1 MKMKNEKKLKLSERI
16 SYACGDAASNVV
28 WAAMGA
34 FVMMYYTDVVHINAG
49 IIGLIMLIS
58 RLLDGVSD
66 LVMGLVVDHTKSKF
80 GKARPWL
87 LRIAIPFAIATT
99 LMFSVP
105 NFEDKI
111 KVIYIFVTY
120 NLVMT
125 MYTMI
130 NLPYGSLSTLMT
142 EDSYERSVLNI
153 FRQIFAQIT
162 SLIIT
167 SATLPLIDVF
177 GGGQKAW
184 TITYGIFSAVAAILF
199 LICFAGTKETVG
211 VAAKE
216 RESIPIKTAL
226 LALVKNKCWI
236 ISMLL
241 GTGTCL
247 FFMAISTINSYFC
260 VQVLHN
266 KNMVGTLNTA
276 YIAPMIAFFFFMA
289 PIVKKIG
296 KKNTNLLGWITI
308 LASYLPL
315 LGTIVFGAMPSTMM
329 LIVSAVIRGVGYA
342 CVMGVQFAI
351 IGDSVEYGEW
361 KTGIRSEGLVF
372 SAQSFGCKVGMGL
385 GNALI
390 GALLTWGKYDGEL
403 EIQPNS
409 AITVIKILYIG
420 MPIIVAILQML
431 LMIPYT
437 IEKEY
442 DQMNHELAE
451 RKNEQKKGDADYD
464 KSND

>member
-1 MKMKNEKKLKLSERI
+1 MEKKRSLKLSERI

-28 WAAMGA
+28 WAALGA
-34 FVMMYYTDVVHINAG
+34 FVMMYYTDVAHISPG
-49 IIGLIMLIS
+49 VIGMIMLVS
-58 RLLDGVSD
+58 RFLDGASD
-66 LVMGLVVDHTKSKF
+66 LIMGLVVDNTKSRF

-87 LRIAIPFAIATT
+87 LRMAIPFAIATT

-105 NFEDKI
+105 DFENKAKI
-111 KVIYIFVTY
+111 IYIFVTY

-142 EDSYERSVLNI
+142 DDPYERSVLNI

-167 SATLPLIDVF
+167 SATLPLIKVF
-177 GGGQKAW
+177 GEGRMAW
-184 TITYGIFSAVAAILF
+184 TITYGIFSAAAAALF

-211 VAAKE
+211 IAAKE
-216 RESIPIKTAL
+216 RESVPVKKAL
-226 LALVKNKCWI
+226 YSLLKNKCWV

-260 VQVLHN
+260 VQVLHDD
-266 KNMVGTLNTA
+266 NMVGTLNAA
-276 YIAPMIAFFFFMA
+276 YIAPMIVFFFFMA
-289 PIVKKIG
+289 PIVKRIG
-296 KKNTNLLGWITI
+296 KRNTNLWGWLLI
-308 LASYLPL
+308 LVSYVPL
-315 LGTIVFGAMPSTMM
+315 LMAMTSVPV
-329 LIVSAVIRGVGYA
+329 LIVSAVIRGIGYA

-361 KTGIRSEGLVF
+361 RTGVRSEGLVF

-390 GALLTWGKYDGEL
+390 GALLSWGGYDGEL
-403 EIQPNS
+403 AVQPDS
-409 AITVIKILYIG
+409 AITVIKVLYIG
-420 MPIIVAILQML
+420 MPMIVAVLQML

-442 DQMNHELAE
+442 DQMNRELAE
-451 RKNEQKKGDADYD
+451 RK
-464 KSND
+464 KSS

>member
-1 MKMKNEKKLKLSERI
+1 MEKKRSLKLSERI

-28 WAAMGA
+28 WAALGA
-34 FVMMYYTDVVHINAG
+34 FVMMYYTDVAHISPG
-49 IIGLIMLIS
+49 VIGMIMLVS
-58 RLLDGVSD
+58 RFLDGASD
-66 LVMGLVVDHTKSKF
+66 LIMGLVVDNTKSRF

-87 LRIAIPFAIATT
+87 LRMAIPFAIATT

-105 NFEDKI
+105 DFENKAKI
-111 KVIYIFVTY
+111 IYIFVTY
-120 NLVMT
+120 NFVMT

-142 EDSYERSVLNI
+142 DDPYERSVLNI

-167 SATLPLIDVF
+167 SATLPLIKVF
-177 GGGQKAW
+177 GEGRMAW
-184 TITYGIFSAVAAILF
+184 TITYGIFSAVAAVLF

-211 VAAKE
+211 IAAKE
-216 RESIPIKTAL
+216 RETVPIKKALFAL
-226 LALVKNKCWI
+226 LKNKCWV

-266 KNMVGTLNTA
+266 DNMVGTLNAA
-276 YIAPMIAFFFFMA
+276 YIAPMIVFFFFMA
-289 PIVKKIG
+289 PIVKRIG
-296 KKNTNLLGWITI
+296 KRNTNLLGWLLI
-308 LASYLPL
+308 LVSYVPL
-315 LGTIVFGAMPSTMM
+315 LMAMTSVPV
-329 LIVSAVIRGVGYA
+329 LIVSAVIRGIGYA

-361 KTGIRSEGLVF
+361 RTGVRSEGLVF

-390 GALLTWGKYDGEL
+390 GALLSWGGYDGEL
-403 EIQPNS
+403 AVQPDS
-409 AITVIKILYIG
+409 AITVIKVLYIG
-420 MPIIVAILQML
+420 MPMIVAVLQML

-442 DQMNHELAE
+442 DQMNRELAE
-451 RKNEQKKGDADYD
+451 RK
-464 KSND
+464 KSS

>member
-1 MKMKNEKKLKLSERI
+1 MEKKRSLKLSERI

-28 WAAMGA
+28 WAALGA
-34 FVMMYYTDVVHINAG
+34 FVMMYYTDVAHISPG
-49 IIGLIMLIS
+49 VIGMIMLVS
-58 RLLDGVSD
+58 RFLDGASD
-66 LVMGLVVDHTKSKF
+66 LIMGLVVDNTKSRF

-87 LRIAIPFAIATT
+87 LRMAIPFAIATT

-105 NFEDKI
+105 DFENKAKI
-111 KVIYIFVTY
+111 IYIFVTY

-142 EDSYERSVLNI
+142 DDPYERSVLNI

-167 SATLPLIDVF
+167 SATLPLIKVF
-177 GGGQKAW
+177 GEGRMAW
-184 TITYGIFSAVAAILF
+184 TITYGIFSAAAAVLF
-199 LICFAGTKETVG
+199 LICFMGTKETVG
-211 VAAKE
+211 IAAKE
-216 RESIPIKTAL
+216 RETVPVKKAL
-226 LALVKNKCWI
+226 FSLLKNKCWV

-260 VQVLHN
+260 VQVLHDD
-266 KNMVGTLNTA
+266 NMVGTLNAA
-276 YIAPMIAFFFFMA
+276 YIAPMIVFFFFMA
-289 PIVKKIG
+289 PIVKRIG
-296 KKNTNLLGWITI
+296 KRNTNLLGWLLI
-308 LASYLPL
+308 LVSYVPL
-315 LGTIVFGAMPSTMM
+315 LMAMTSVPV
-329 LIVSAVIRGVGYA
+329 LIVSAVIRGIGYA

-361 KTGIRSEGLVF
+361 RTGVRSEGLVF

-390 GALLTWGKYDGEL
+390 GALLSWGGYDGEL
-403 EIQPNS
+403 AVQPDS
-409 AITVIKILYIG
+409 AITVIKVLYIG
-420 MPIIVAILQML
+420 MPMIVAVLQML

-442 DQMNHELAE
+442 DQMNRELAE
-451 RKNEQKKGDADYD
+451 RK
-464 KSND
+464 KSS

>member
-1 MKMKNEKKLKLSERI
+1 VIGMEKKRSLKLSERI

-28 WAAMGA
+28 WAALGA
-34 FVMMYYTDVVHINAG
+34 FVMMYYTDVAHISPG
-49 IIGLIMLIS
+49 VIGMIMLVS
-58 RLLDGVSD
+58 RFLDGASD
-66 LVMGLVVDHTKSKF
+66 LIMGLVVDNTKSRF

-87 LRIAIPFAIATT
+87 LRMAIPFAIATT

-105 NFEDKI
+105 DFENKAKI
-111 KVIYIFVTY
+111 IYIFVTY
-120 NLVMT
+120 NFVMT

-142 EDSYERSVLNI
+142 DDPYERSVLNI

-167 SATLPLIDVF
+167 SATLPLIKVF
-177 GGGQKAW
+177 GEGRMAW
-184 TITYGIFSAVAAILF
+184 TITYGIFSAVAAVLF

-211 VAAKE
+211 IAAKE
-216 RESIPIKTAL
+216 SETVPIKKALFAL
-226 LALVKNKCWI
+226 LKNKCWV

-266 KNMVGTLNTA
+266 DNMVGTLNAA
-276 YIAPMIAFFFFMA
+276 YIAPMIVFFFFMA
-289 PIVKKIG
+289 PIVKRIG
-296 KKNTNLLGWITI
+296 KRNTNLLGWLLI
-308 LASYLPL
+308 LVSYVPL
-315 LGTIVFGAMPSTMM
+315 LMAMTSVPV
-329 LIVSAVIRGVGYA
+329 LIVSAVIRGIGYA
-342 CVMGVQFAI
+342 CVMCVQFAI

-361 KTGIRSEGLVF
+361 KTGVRSEGLVF

-390 GALLTWGKYDGEL
+390 GALLSWGGYDGEL
-403 EIQPNS
+403 AVQPDS
-409 AITVIKILYIG
+409 AITEIKSF
-420 MPIIVAILQML
+420 IV
-431 LMIPYT
+431 
-437 IEKEY
+437 
-442 DQMNHELAE
+442 
-451 RKNEQKKGDADYD
+451 R
-464 KSND
+464 

>member
-1 MKMKNEKKLKLSERI
+1 MEKKRSLKLSERI

-28 WAAMGA
+28 WAALGA
-34 FVMMYYTDVVHINAG
+34 FVMMYYTDVAHISPG
-49 IIGLIMLIS
+49 VIGMIMLVS
-58 RLLDGVSD
+58 RFLDGASD
-66 LVMGLVVDHTKSKF
+66 LIMGLVVDNTKSRF

-87 LRIAIPFAIATT
+87 LRMAIPFAIATT

-105 NFEDKI
+105 DFENKAKI
-111 KVIYIFVTY
+111 IYIFVTY

-142 EDSYERSVLNI
+142 DDPYERSVLNI

-167 SATLPLIDVF
+167 SATLPLIKVF
-177 GGGQKAW
+177 GEGRMAW
-184 TITYGIFSAVAAILF
+184 TITYGIFSATAAVLF
-199 LICFAGTKETVG
+199 LICFMGTKETVG
-211 VAAKE
+211 IAAKE
-216 RESIPIKTAL
+216 RETVPVKKAL
-226 LALVKNKCWI
+226 FSLLKNKCWV

-260 VQVLHN
+260 VQVLHDD
-266 KNMVGTLNTA
+266 NMVGTLNAA
-276 YIAPMIAFFFFMA
+276 YIAPMIVFFFFMA
-289 PIVKKIG
+289 PIVKRIG
-296 KKNTNLLGWITI
+296 KRNTNLLGWLLI
-308 LASYLPL
+308 LVSYVPL
-315 LGTIVFGAMPSTMM
+315 LMAMTSVPV
-329 LIVSAVIRGVGYA
+329 LIVSAVIRGIGYA

-361 KTGIRSEGLVF
+361 KTGVRSEGLVF

-390 GALLTWGKYDGEL
+390 GALLSWGGYDGEL
-403 EIQPNS
+403 AVQPDS
-409 AITVIKILYIG
+409 AITVIKVLYIG
-420 MPIIVAILQML
+420 MPMIVAVLQML

-442 DQMNHELAE
+442 DQMNRELAE
-451 RKNEQKKGDADYD
+451 RK
-464 KSND
+464 KSS

>member
-1 MKMKNEKKLKLSERI
+1 MEKKRSLKLSERI

-28 WAAMGA
+28 WAALGA
-34 FVMMYYTDVVHINAG
+34 FVMMYYTDVAHISPG
-49 IIGLIMLIS
+49 VIGMIMLVS
-58 RLLDGVSD
+58 RFLDGASD
-66 LVMGLVVDHTKSKF
+66 LIMGLVVDNTKSRF

-87 LRIAIPFAIATT
+87 LRMAIPFAIATT

-105 NFEDKI
+105 DFENKAKI
-111 KVIYIFVTY
+111 IYIFVTY
-120 NLVMT
+120 NFVMT

-142 EDSYERSVLNI
+142 DDPYERSVLNI

-167 SATLPLIDVF
+167 SATLPLIKVF
-177 GGGQKAW
+177 GEGRMAW
-184 TITYGIFSAVAAILF
+184 TITYGIFSAAAAVLF
-199 LICFAGTKETVG
+199 LICFVGTKETVG
-211 VAAKE
+211 IAAKE
-216 RESIPIKTAL
+216 RETVPVKKAL
-226 LALVKNKCWI
+226 FSLLKNKCWV

-260 VQVLHN
+260 VQVLHDD
-266 KNMVGTLNTA
+266 NMVGTLNAA
-276 YIAPMIAFFFFMA
+276 YIAPMIVFFFFMA
-289 PIVKKIG
+289 PIVKRIG
-296 KKNTNLLGWITI
+296 KRNTNLLGWLLI
-308 LASYLPL
+308 LVSYVPL
-315 LGTIVFGAMPSTMM
+315 LMAMTSVPV
-329 LIVSAVIRGVGYA
+329 LIVSAVIRGIGYA

-361 KTGIRSEGLVF
+361 KTGVRSEGLVF

-390 GALLTWGKYDGEL
+390 GALLSWGGYDGEL
-403 EIQPNS
+403 AVQPDS
-409 AITVIKILYIG
+409 AITVIKVLYIG
-420 MPIIVAILQML
+420 MPMIVAVLQML

-442 DQMNHELAE
+442 DQMNRELAE
-451 RKNEQKKGDADYD
+451 RK
-464 KSND
+464 KSS

>member
-1 MKMKNEKKLKLSERI
+1 MEKKRSLKLSERI

-28 WAAMGA
+28 WAALGA
-34 FVMMYYTDVVHINAG
+34 FVMMYYTDVAHISPG
-49 IIGLIMLIS
+49 VIGMIMLVS
-58 RLLDGVSD
+58 RFLDGASD
-66 LVMGLVVDHTKSKF
+66 LIMGLVVDNTKSRF

-87 LRIAIPFAIATT
+87 LRMAIPFAIATT

-105 NFEDKI
+105 DFENKAKI
-111 KVIYIFVTY
+111 IYIFVTY

-142 EDSYERSVLNI
+142 DDPYERSVLNI

-167 SATLPLIDVF
+167 SATLPLIKVF
-177 GGGQKAW
+177 GEGRMAW
-184 TITYGIFSAVAAILF
+184 TITYGIFSAAAAVLF
-199 LICFAGTKETVG
+199 LICFVGTKETVG
-211 VAAKE
+211 IAAKE
-216 RESIPIKTAL
+216 RETVPVKKAL
-226 LALVKNKCWI
+226 FSLLKNKCWV

-260 VQVLHN
+260 VQVLHDD
-266 KNMVGTLNTA
+266 NMVGTLNAA
-276 YIAPMIAFFFFMA
+276 YIAPMIVFFFFMA
-289 PIVKKIG
+289 PIVKRIG
-296 KKNTNLLGWITI
+296 KRNTNLLGWLLI
-308 LASYLPL
+308 LVSYVPL
-315 LGTIVFGAMPSTMM
+315 LMAMTSVPV
-329 LIVSAVIRGVGYA
+329 LIVSAVIRGIGYA

-361 KTGIRSEGLVF
+361 KTGVRSEGLVF

-390 GALLTWGKYDGEL
+390 GALLSWGGYDGEL
-403 EIQPNS
+403 AVQPDS
-409 AITVIKILYIG
+409 AITVIKVLYIG
-420 MPIIVAILQML
+420 MPMIVAVLQML

-442 DQMNHELAE
+442 NQMNRELAE
-451 RKNEQKKGDADYD
+451 RK
-464 KSND
+464 KSS

>member
-1 MKMKNEKKLKLSERI
+1 MEKKRSLKLSERI

-28 WAAMGA
+28 WAALGA
-34 FVMMYYTDVVHINAG
+34 FVMMYYTDVAHISPG
-49 IIGLIMLIS
+49 VIGMIMLVS
-58 RLLDGVSD
+58 RFLDGASD
-66 LVMGLVVDHTKSKF
+66 LIMGLVVDNTKSRF

-87 LRIAIPFAIATT
+87 LRMAIPFAIATT

-105 NFEDKI
+105 DFENKAKI
-111 KVIYIFVTY
+111 IYIFVTY

-142 EDSYERSVLNI
+142 DDPYERSVLNI

-167 SATLPLIDVF
+167 SATLPLIKVF
-177 GGGQKAW
+177 GEGRMAW
-184 TITYGIFSAVAAILF
+184 TITYGIFSAAAAVLF

-211 VAAKE
+211 IAAKE
-216 RESIPIKTAL
+216 RETVPVKKAL
-226 LALVKNKCWI
+226 FSLLKNKCWV

-266 KNMVGTLNTA
+266 DNMVGTLNAA
-276 YIAPMIAFFFFMA
+276 YIAPMIVFFFFMA
-289 PIVKKIG
+289 PIVKRVG
-296 KKNTNLLGWITI
+296 KRNTNLLGWLLI
-308 LASYLPL
+308 LVSYVPL
-315 LGTIVFGAMPSTMM
+315 LMAMTSVPV
-329 LIVSAVIRGVGYA
+329 LIVSAVIRGIGYA

-361 KTGIRSEGLVF
+361 KTGVRSEGLVF

-390 GALLTWGKYDGEL
+390 GALLSWGGYDGEL
-403 EIQPNS
+403 AVQPDS
-409 AITVIKILYIG
+409 AITVIKVLYIG
-420 MPIIVAILQML
+420 MPMIVAVLQIL

-442 DQMNHELAE
+442 DQMNRELAE
-451 RKNEQKKGDADYD
+451 RK
-464 KSND
+464 KSS

>member
-1 MKMKNEKKLKLSERI
+1 MEKKRSLKLSERI

-28 WAAMGA
+28 WAALGA
-34 FVMMYYTDVVHINAG
+34 FVMMYYTDVAHISPG
-49 IIGLIMLIS
+49 VIGMIMLVS
-58 RLLDGVSD
+58 RFLDGVSD
-66 LVMGLVVDHTKSKF
+66 LIMGLVVDNTKSRF

-87 LRIAIPFAIATT
+87 LRMAIPFATATT

-105 NFEDKI
+105 DFENKAKI
-111 KVIYIFVTY
+111 IYIFVTY

-142 EDSYERSVLNI
+142 DDPYERSVLNI

-167 SATLPLIDVF
+167 SATLPLIKVF
-177 GGGQKAW
+177 GEGRMAW
-184 TITYGIFSAVAAILF
+184 TITYGIFSAAAAALF

-211 VAAKE
+211 IAAKE
-216 RESIPIKTAL
+216 RESVPVKKAL
-226 LALVKNKCWI
+226 YSLLKNKCWV

-266 KNMVGTLNTA
+266 DNMVGTLNAA
-276 YIAPMIAFFFFMA
+276 YIAPMIVFFFFMA
-289 PIVKKIG
+289 PIVKRIG
-296 KKNTNLLGWITI
+296 KRNTNLWGWLLI
-308 LASYLPL
+308 LVSYVPL
-315 LGTIVFGAMPSTMM
+315 LMAMTSVPV
-329 LIVSAVIRGVGYA
+329 LIVSAVIRGIGYA

-361 KTGIRSEGLVF
+361 KTGVRSEGLVF

-390 GALLTWGKYDGEL
+390 GALLSWGGYDGEL
-403 EIQPNS
+403 AVQPDS
-409 AITVIKILYIG
+409 AITVIKVLYIG
-420 MPIIVAILQML
+420 MPMIVAVLQML

-442 DQMNHELAE
+442 DQMNRELAE
-451 RKNEQKKGDADYD
+451 RK
-464 KSND
+464 KSS

>member
-1 MKMKNEKKLKLSERI
+1 MEGKKKLRISERI

-28 WAAMGA
+28 WAALGA
-34 FVMMYYTDVVHINAG
+34 FAMMYYTDVAHINAG
-49 IIGLIMLIS
+49 TIGVIMLIS
-58 RLLDGVSD
+58 RFLDGVSD
-66 LVMGLVVDHTKSKF
+66 LLMGLVVDHTKSRF

-87 LRIAIPFAIATT
+87 LRIAIPFAVATT

-105 NFEDKI
+105 DFPDKI

-142 EDSYERSVLNI
+142 DDSYERSVLNI

-167 SATLPLIDVF
+167 SATLPLIHVF
-177 GGGQKAW
+177 GDGQKAW
-184 TITYGIFSAVAAILF
+184 TITYGIFSAVAAVLF

-216 RESIPIKTAL
+216 RDTVPVKKAL
-226 LALVKNKCWI
+226 LALIKNKCWV

-247 FFMAISTINSYFC
+247 FYMAISTINSYFC
-260 VQVLHN
+260 VQILHN
-266 KNMVGTLNTA
+266 KNMVGTLNAA
-276 YIAPMIAFFFFMA
+276 YIAPMIVFFFFMA

-296 KKNTNLLGWITI
+296 KKRTNLLGWLII
-308 LASYLPL
+308 LLSYIPL
-315 LGTIVFGAMPSTMM
+315 LFAMTTIPVLVVAAVF
-329 LIVSAVIRGVGYA
+329 RGIGYA

-361 KTGIRSEGLVF
+361 KTGVRSEGLVF

-385 GNALI
+385 GSALI
-390 GALLTWGKYDGEL
+390 GALLEWGKYDGTL
-403 EIQPNS
+403 DVQPDS
-409 AITVIKILYIG
+409 AITVIKVLYIG
-420 MPIIVAILQML
+420 MPIIVAIFQML

-442 DQMNHELAE
+442 DQMNRELAE
-451 RKNEQKKGDADYD
+451 RKQQVK
-464 KSND
+464 

>member
-1 MKMKNEKKLKLSERI
+1 MENKKSLKLNERI

-28 WAAMGA
+28 WAALGA
-34 FVMMYYTDVVHINAG
+34 FVMMYYTDVAHIDPKA
-49 IIGLIMLIS
+49 IGVVMLIS

-66 LVMGLVVDHTKSKF
+66 LVMGLVVDHTKSRF

-105 NFEDKI
+105 DFENKAKI
-111 KVIYIFVTY
+111 IYIFVTY

-142 EDSYERSVLNI
+142 DDPYERSVLNI

-167 SATLPLIDVF
+167 SATLPLIKVF
-177 GGGQKAW
+177 GGGRMAW
-184 TITYGIFSAVAAILF
+184 TITYGIFSAAAAVLF

-211 VAAKE
+211 IAAKE
-216 RESIPIKTAL
+216 REDVPVMKAL
-226 LALVKNKCWI
+226 SALVRNKCWV

-247 FFMAISTINSYFC
+247 FYMAISTINSYFC
-260 VQVLHN
+260 VQVLHDD
-266 KNMVGTLNTA
+266 NMVGTLNAA
-276 YIAPMIAFFFFMA
+276 YITPMIVFFFFMA
-289 PIVKKIG
+289 LIVKRIG
-296 KKNTNLLGWITI
+296 KRKTNLLGWMVI
-308 LASYLPL
+308 LISYVPL
-315 LGTIVFGAMPSTMM
+315 LLAMTSVPV
-329 LIVSAVIRGVGYA
+329 LIISAVVRGIGYA

-361 KTGIRSEGLVF
+361 KTGVRSEGLVF

-390 GALLTWGKYDGEL
+390 GALLSWGKYDGEL
-403 EIQPNS
+403 AVQPDS
-409 AITVIKILYIG
+409 AITVIKVLYIG
-420 MPIIVAILQML
+420 MPIIVAVFQML

-442 DQMNHELAE
+442 DQMNRELAE
-451 RKNEQKKGDADYD
+451 RKNK
-464 KSND
+464 

>member
-1 MKMKNEKKLKLSERI
+1 MNQKKRLKLSERL

-28 WAAMGA
+28 WAALGA
-34 FVMMYYTDVVHINAG
+34 FVMMYYTDVAHVNAG
-49 IIGLIMLIS
+49 VIGVIMLFS
-58 RLLDGVSD
+58 RFLDGVSD
-66 LVMGLVVDHTKSKF
+66 LIMGLVVDRTKSRF

-87 LRIAIPFAIATT
+87 LRIAIPFAVATT

-105 NFEDKI
+105 DFSEKAKI
-111 KVIYIFVTY
+111 IYIFVTY

-130 NLPYGSLSTLMT
+130 NLPYGSLSTLIT

-167 SATLPLIDVF
+167 AATLPLIRVF

-184 TITYGIFSAVAAILF
+184 TITYGIFSVAAAILF
-199 LICFAGTKETVG
+199 LICFAGTKEKVG
-211 VAAKE
+211 VEAKE
-216 RESIPIKTAL
+216 REVVPVKTAL
-226 LALVKNKCWI
+226 LALLKNKCWV

-247 FFMAISTINSYFC
+247 FYMAISTINSYFC

-266 KNMVGTLNTA
+266 ENLVGTINAA
-276 YIAPMIAFFFFMA
+276 YIAPMIIFFFFMA

-296 KKNTNLLGWITI
+296 KKKTNLMGWAII
-308 LASYLPL
+308 LISYIPILIAMTSVPL
-315 LGTIVFGAMPSTMM
+315 
-329 LIVSAVIRGVGYA
+329 LIVSSVIRGIGYA

-361 KTGIRSEGLVF
+361 KTGVRSEGLVF

-390 GALLTWGKYDGEL
+390 GALLAWGKYDGAL
-403 EIQPNS
+403 AVQPDS
-409 AITVIKILYIG
+409 AISVIKVLYIG
-420 MPIIVAILQML
+420 MPMIVAVFQLL

-437 IEKEY
+437 VEKEY
-442 DQMNHELAE
+442 DQMNRELAE
-451 RKNEQKKGDADYD
+451 RKVKSD
-464 KSND
+464 K

>member
-1 MKMKNEKKLKLSERI
+1 MNERNRLKLSERI

-28 WAAMGA
+28 WAALGA
-34 FVMMYYTDVVHINAG
+34 FAMMYYTDVAHVNAA
-49 IIGLIMLIS
+49 IIGTIMLIS
-58 RLLDGVSD
+58 RFLDGASD
-66 LVMGLVVDHTKSKF
+66 LAMGMIVDRTKSRF

-87 LRIAIPFAIATT
+87 LRIAIPFAIATV
-99 LMFSVP
+99 LMFAVP
-105 NFEDKI
+105 DFSEKG

-142 EDSYERSVLNI
+142 ADSYERSVLNI

-167 SATLPLIDVF
+167 AATLPLVKVF
-177 GGGQKAW
+177 GGGSSAW
-184 TITYGIFSAVAAILF
+184 TLVYGIFATVAAILF
-199 LICFAGTKETVG
+199 LICFFGTKEKVG
-211 VAAKE
+211 VEAKE
-216 RESIPIKTAL
+216 RETIPVKTAL
-226 LALVKNKCWI
+226 IALVKNKCWI

-247 FFMAISTINSYFC
+247 FYMAISTINSYFC

-266 KNMVGTLNTA
+266 ESLVGTVNAA
-276 YIAPMIAFFFFMA
+276 YIVPMIVFFFLMA

-296 KKNTNLLGWITI
+296 KKNTNLAGWAII
-308 LASYLPL
+308 LLSYIPL
-315 LGTIVFGAMPSTMM
+315 FFGMENVTLVIGTS
-329 LIVSAVIRGVGYA
+329 VIRGIGYA

-361 KTGIRSEGLVF
+361 KTGVRSEGLVF

-390 GALLTWGKYDGEL
+390 GALLSWGHYDGAL
-403 EIQPNS
+403 EVQPDS
-409 AITVIKILYIG
+409 ALTVIKALYIG
-420 MPIIVAILQML
+420 MPVIVAVLQML

-437 IEKEY
+437 AEKEY
-442 DQMNHELAE
+442 DIMNKELAG
-451 RKNEQKKGDADYD
+451 RRAQKEQ
-464 KSND
+464 

>member
-1 MKMKNEKKLKLSERI
+1 MVIGMEKKRSLKLSERI

-28 WAAMGA
+28 WAALGA
-34 FVMMYYTDVVHINAG
+34 FVMMYYTDVAHISPG
-49 IIGLIMLIS
+49 VIGMIMLVS
-58 RLLDGVSD
+58 RFLDGVSD
-66 LVMGLVVDHTKSKF
+66 LIMGLVVDNTKSRF

-87 LRIAIPFAIATT
+87 LRMAIPFAIATT

-105 NFEDKI
+105 DFENKAKI
-111 KVIYIFVTY
+111 IYIFVTY

-142 EDSYERSVLNI
+142 DDPYERSVLNI

-167 SATLPLIDVF
+167 SATLPLIKVF
-177 GGGQKAW
+177 GEGRMAW
-184 TITYGIFSAVAAILF
+184 TITYGIFSAAAAALF

-211 VAAKE
+211 IAAKE
-216 RESIPIKTAL
+216 RESVPVKKAL
-226 LALVKNKCWI
+226 YSLLKNKCWV

-266 KNMVGTLNTA
+266 DNMVGTLNAA
-276 YIAPMIAFFFFMA
+276 YIAPMIVFFFFMA
-289 PIVKKIG
+289 PIVKRIG
-296 KKNTNLLGWITI
+296 KRNTNLWGWLLI
-308 LASYLPL
+308 LVSYVPL
-315 LGTIVFGAMPSTMM
+315 LMAMTSVPV
-329 LIVSAVIRGVGYA
+329 LIVSAVIRGIGYA

-361 KTGIRSEGLVF
+361 KTGVRSEGLVF

-390 GALLTWGKYDGEL
+390 GALLSWGGYDGEL
-403 EIQPNS
+403 AVQPDS
-409 AITVIKILYIG
+409 AITVIKVLYIG
-420 MPIIVAILQML
+420 MPMIVAVLQML

-442 DQMNHELAE
+442 DQMNRELAE
-451 RKNEQKKGDADYD
+451 RK
-464 KSND
+464 KSS

>member
-1 MKMKNEKKLKLSERI
+1 MVIGMEKKRSLKLSERI

-28 WAAMGA
+28 WAALGA
-34 FVMMYYTDVVHINAG
+34 FVMMYYTDVAHISPG
-49 IIGLIMLIS
+49 VIGMIMLVS
-58 RLLDGVSD
+58 RFLDGASD
-66 LVMGLVVDHTKSKF
+66 LIMGLVVDNTKSRF

-87 LRIAIPFAIATT
+87 LRMAIPFAIATT

-105 NFEDKI
+105 DFENKAKI
-111 KVIYIFVTY
+111 IYIFVTY

-142 EDSYERSVLNI
+142 DDPYERSVLNI

-167 SATLPLIDVF
+167 SATLPLIKVF
-177 GGGQKAW
+177 GEGRMAW
-184 TITYGIFSAVAAILF
+184 TITYGIFSAAAAVLF
-199 LICFAGTKETVG
+199 LICFVGTKETVG
-211 VAAKE
+211 IAAKE
-216 RESIPIKTAL
+216 RETVPVKKAL
-226 LALVKNKCWI
+226 FSLLKNKCWV

-260 VQVLHN
+260 VQVLHDD
-266 KNMVGTLNTA
+266 NMVGTLNAA
-276 YIAPMIAFFFFMA
+276 YIAPMIVFFFFMA
-289 PIVKKIG
+289 PIVKRIG
-296 KKNTNLLGWITI
+296 KRNTNLLGWLLI
-308 LASYLPL
+308 LVSYVPL
-315 LGTIVFGAMPSTMM
+315 LMAMTSVPV
-329 LIVSAVIRGVGYA
+329 LIVSAVIRGIGYA

-361 KTGIRSEGLVF
+361 RTGVRSEGLVF

-390 GALLTWGKYDGEL
+390 GALLSWGGYDGEL
-403 EIQPNS
+403 AVQPDS
-409 AITVIKILYIG
+409 AITVIKVLYIG
-420 MPIIVAILQML
+420 MPMIVAVLQML

-442 DQMNHELAE
+442 DQMNRELAE
-451 RKNEQKKGDADYD
+451 RK
-464 KSND
+464 KSS

>member
-1 MKMKNEKKLKLSERI
+1 MIGMEKKRSLKLSERI

-28 WAAMGA
+28 WAALGA
-34 FVMMYYTDVVHINAG
+34 FVMMYYTDVAHISPG
-49 IIGLIMLIS
+49 VIGMIMLVS
-58 RLLDGVSD
+58 RFLDGASD
-66 LVMGLVVDHTKSKF
+66 LIMGLVVDNTKSRF

-87 LRIAIPFAIATT
+87 LRMAIPFAIATT

-105 NFEDKI
+105 DFENKAKI
-111 KVIYIFVTY
+111 IYIFVTY
-120 NLVMT
+120 NFVMT

-142 EDSYERSVLNI
+142 DDPYERSVLNI

-167 SATLPLIDVF
+167 SATLPLIKVF
-177 GGGQKAW
+177 GEGRMAW
-184 TITYGIFSAVAAILF
+184 TITYGIFSAAAAVLF
-199 LICFAGTKETVG
+199 LICFVGTKETVG
-211 VAAKE
+211 IAAKE
-216 RESIPIKTAL
+216 RETVPVKKAL
-226 LALVKNKCWI
+226 FSLLKNKCWV

-260 VQVLHN
+260 VQVLHDD
-266 KNMVGTLNTA
+266 NMVGTLNAA
-276 YIAPMIAFFFFMA
+276 YIAPMIVFFFFMA
-289 PIVKKIG
+289 PIVKRIG
-296 KKNTNLLGWITI
+296 KRNTNLLGWLLI
-308 LASYLPL
+308 LVSYVPL
-315 LGTIVFGAMPSTMM
+315 LMAMTSVPV
-329 LIVSAVIRGVGYA
+329 LIVSAVIRGIGYA

-361 KTGIRSEGLVF
+361 KTGVRSEGLVF

-390 GALLTWGKYDGEL
+390 GALLSWGGYDGEL
-403 EIQPNS
+403 AVQPDS
-409 AITVIKILYIG
+409 AITVIKVLYIG
-420 MPIIVAILQML
+420 MPMIVAVLQML

-442 DQMNHELAE
+442 DQMNRELAE
-451 RKNEQKKGDADYD
+451 RK
-464 KSND
+464 KSS

>member
-1 MKMKNEKKLKLSERI
+1 MENKNSLKLSERI

-28 WAAMGA
+28 WAALGA
-34 FVMMYYTDVVHINAG
+34 FVMIYYTDVAHMDPKA
-49 IIGLIMLIS
+49 IGVVMLIS

-66 LVMGLVVDHTKSKF
+66 LVMGLVVDHTKSRF

-105 NFEDKI
+105 DFENTAKI
-111 KVIYIFVTY
+111 IYIFVTY

-142 EDSYERSVLNI
+142 NDPYERSVLNI
-153 FRQIFAQIT
+153 FRQIFAQVT

-167 SATLPLIDVF
+167 SATLPLIKVL
-177 GGGQKAW
+177 GGGRMAW
-184 TITYGIFSAVAAILF
+184 TITYGIFSAAAAVLF

-211 VAAKE
+211 IAAKE
-216 RESIPIKTAL
+216 REDVPVMKAL
-226 LALVKNKCWI
+226 SALVRNKCWV

-247 FFMAISTINSYFC
+247 FYMAISTINSYFC
-260 VQVLHN
+260 VQVLHDD
-266 KNMVGTLNTA
+266 NMVGTLNAA
-276 YIAPMIAFFFFMA
+276 YIAPMIVFFFFMA

-296 KKNTNLLGWITI
+296 KRKTNLLGWMLI
-308 LASYLPL
+308 LISYVPL
-315 LGTIVFGAMPSTMM
+315 LFAMTSIPV
-329 LIVSAVIRGVGYA
+329 LIISAVIRGIGYA
-342 CVMGVQFAI
+342 SVMGVQFAI

-361 KTGIRSEGLVF
+361 KTGVRSEGLVF

-390 GALLTWGKYDGEL
+390 GALLSWGKYDGEL
-403 EIQPNS
+403 AVQPDS
-409 AITVIKILYIG
+409 AITVIEVLYIG
-420 MPIIVAILQML
+420 MPIIVAVLQML

-442 DQMNHELAE
+442 DQMNRELAE
-451 RKNEQKKGDADYD
+451 RKNK
-464 KSND
+464 

>member
-1 MKMKNEKKLKLSERI
+1 MEQNNKLRLGEKI

-28 WAAMGA
+28 WAALGA
-34 FVMMYYTDVVHINAG
+34 FVMLYYTDVVHVNAAVIG
-49 IIGLIMLIS
+49 TIMLVSRFLDGASDLIMGLI
-58 RLLDGVSD
+58 
-66 LVMGLVVDHTKSKF
+66 VDRTKSRF

-87 LRIAIPFAIATT
+87 LRVAIPFAIATT

-105 NFEDKI
+105 DFSDKGKI
-111 KVIYIFVTY
+111 IYIFITY

-142 EDSYERSVLNI
+142 TDPYERSILNI

-167 SATLPLIDVF
+167 AATLPLVNLF
-177 GGGQKAW
+177 GGDRMAW
-184 TITYGIFSAVAAILF
+184 TFVYGIFAAAAAVLF
-199 LICFAGTKETVG
+199 LICFFGTKENVG
-211 VAAKE
+211 GVTKD
-216 RESIPIKTAL
+216 RESVPVTTAL

-247 FFMAISTINSYFC
+247 FYMAISTINTYFC

-266 KNMVGTLNTA
+266 ESLVGTVNAA
-276 YIAPMIAFFFFMA
+276 YIAPMIVFFFLMA

-296 KKNTNLLGWITI
+296 KKKTNLLGWGII
-308 LASYLPL
+308 LISYVPL
-315 LGTIVFGAMPSTMM
+315 MFRMEEAVLVVGTS
-329 LIVSAVIRGVGYA
+329 VIRGIGYA

-361 KTGIRSEGLVF
+361 KTGVRSEGLVF

-390 GALLTWGKYDGEL
+390 GALLARGGYDGAL
-403 EIQPNS
+403 RVQPES
-409 AITVIKILYIG
+409 AINVIKMLYIG
-420 MPIIVAILQML
+420 MPVIVAVLQML

-437 IEKEY
+437 VERDYE
-442 DQMNHELAE
+442 QMNKDLAA
-451 RKNEQKKGDADYD
+451 RKGKTL
-464 KSND
+464 

>member
-1 MKMKNEKKLKLSERI
+1 MSEKKKLKLGERI

-34 FVMMYYTDVVHINAG
+34 FVMMYYTDVAHINVAVVG
-49 IIGLIMLIS
+49 MIMLIS
-58 RLLDGVSD
+58 RFLDGVSD
-66 LVMGLVVDHTKSKF
+66 LVMGLVVDRTKSRF

-87 LRIAIPFAIATT
+87 LRIAIPFGIATT

-105 NFEDKI
+105 DFAEKGKI
-111 KVIYIFVTY
+111 IYIFVTY

-142 EDSYERSVLNI
+142 ADPYERSVLNI

-167 SATLPLIDVF
+167 ATTLPLIELF
-177 GGGQKAW
+177 GGGQRAW
-184 TITYGIFSAVAAILF
+184 TITYAIFSAVAAILF

-211 VAAKE
+211 MQAKE
-216 RESIPIKTAL
+216 RETIPAATAL
-226 LALVKNKCWI
+226 KALLKNKCWI

-247 FFMAISTINSYFC
+247 FYMAISTINSYFC
-260 VQVLHN
+260 IHVLQRPD
-266 KNMVGTLNTA
+266 MVGTINAA
-276 YIAPMIAFFFFMA
+276 YIAPMIVFFFCMA
-289 PIVKKIG
+289 PIVKRIG
-296 KKNTNLLGWITI
+296 KKNTNLMGWGII
-308 LASYLPL
+308 LISYLPL
-315 LGTIVFGAMPSTMM
+315 VGALTSIPE
-329 LIVSAVIRGVGYA
+329 LIVSSVIRGIGYA

-390 GALLTWGKYDGEL
+390 GALLAWGKYDGEL
-403 EIQPNS
+403 AVQPDS
-409 AITVIKILYIG
+409 AISLIKILYVG
-420 MPIIVAILQML
+420 MPVIVAVLQLL

-437 IEKEY
+437 AEKEY
-442 DQMNHELAE
+442 DQMNRELAE
-451 RKNEQKKGDADYD
+451 RKARKEG
-464 KSND
+464 

>member
-1 MKMKNEKKLKLSERI
+1 MEKKRSLKLSERI

-28 WAAMGA
+28 WAALGA
-34 FVMMYYTDVVHINAG
+34 FVMMYYTDVAHISPG
-49 IIGLIMLIS
+49 VIGMIMLVS
-58 RLLDGVSD
+58 RFLDGASD
-66 LVMGLVVDHTKSKF
+66 LIMGLVVDNTKSRF

-87 LRIAIPFAIATT
+87 LRMAIPFAIATT

-105 NFEDKI
+105 DFENKAKI
-111 KVIYIFVTY
+111 IYIFVTY

-130 NLPYGSLSTLMT
+130 NLPCGSLSTLMT
-142 EDSYERSVLNI
+142 DDPYERSVLNI

-167 SATLPLIDVF
+167 SATLPLIKVF
-177 GGGQKAW
+177 GEGRMAW
-184 TITYGIFSAVAAILF
+184 TITYGIFSAAAAALF

-211 VAAKE
+211 IAAKE
-216 RESIPIKTAL
+216 RETVPVKKAL
-226 LALVKNKCWI
+226 FSLLKNKCWV

-260 VQVLHN
+260 VQVLHDD
-266 KNMVGTLNTA
+266 NMVGTLNAA
-276 YIAPMIAFFFFMA
+276 YIAPMIVFFFFMA
-289 PIVKKIG
+289 PIVKRIG
-296 KKNTNLLGWITI
+296 KRNTNLLGWLLI
-308 LASYLPL
+308 LVSYVPL
-315 LGTIVFGAMPSTMM
+315 LMAMTSVPV
-329 LIVSAVIRGVGYA
+329 LIVSAVIRGIGYA

-361 KTGIRSEGLVF
+361 RTGVRSEGLVF

-390 GALLTWGKYDGEL
+390 GALLSWGGYDGEL
-403 EIQPNS
+403 AVQPDS
-409 AITVIKILYIG
+409 AITVIKVLYIG
-420 MPIIVAILQML
+420 MPMIVAVLQML

-442 DQMNHELAE
+442 DQMNRELAE
-451 RKNEQKKGDADYD
+451 RK
-464 KSND
+464 KSS

>member
-1 MKMKNEKKLKLSERI
+1 MENKKSLKLSERV

-28 WAAMGA
+28 WAALGA
-34 FVMMYYTDVVHINAG
+34 FAMMYYTDVAHINAG
-49 IIGLIMLIS
+49 VIGVIMLVS
-58 RLLDGVSD
+58 RFLDGASD
-66 LVMGLVVDHTKSKF
+66 LIMGLVVDHTRSRF

-105 NFEDKI
+105 DFEDKA

-142 EDSYERSVLNI
+142 DDSYERSVLNI
-153 FRQIFAQIT
+153 FRQIFAQVT

-167 SATLPLIDVF
+167 SATLPLINVF

-184 TITYGIFSAVAAILF
+184 TITYGIFSAAAAVLF

-216 RESIPIKTAL
+216 RETVPVKTAL
-226 LALVKNKCWI
+226 LALIKNKCWI

-247 FFMAISTINSYFC
+247 FYMAISTINSYFC

-266 KNMVGTLNTA
+266 ENMVGTLNAA
-276 YIAPMIAFFFFMA
+276 YIAPMIIFFFFMA
-289 PIVKKIG
+289 PIVRRIG
-296 KKNTNLLGWITI
+296 KKKTNLAGWILI
-308 LASYLPL
+308 LISYVPL
-315 LGTIVFGAMPSTMM
+315 LGAMASIPV
-329 LIVSAVIRGVGYA
+329 LVVSSVIRGVGYA

-361 KTGIRSEGLVF
+361 KTGVRSEGLVF

-385 GNALI
+385 GNVLI
-390 GALLTWGKYDGEL
+390 GALLSWGKYDGAL
-403 EIQPNS
+403 DVQPDS
-409 AITVIKILYIG
+409 AIIVIKALYVG
-420 MPIIVAILQML
+420 MPMIVAILQML

-442 DQMNHELAE
+442 DQMNRELAE
-451 RKNEQKKGDADYD
+451 RKKQ
-464 KSND
+464 

>member
-1 MKMKNEKKLKLSERI
+1 MGVIMEKKRLKLSERI

-28 WAAMGA
+28 WAALGA
-34 FVMMYYTDVVHINAG
+34 FAMMYYTDVAHVDAG
-49 IIGLIMLIS
+49 IIGVIMLIS
-58 RLLDGVSD
+58 RFLDGASD
-66 LVMGLVVDHTKSKF
+66 LLMGLIVDNTKSRF

-87 LRIAIPFAIATT
+87 LRIAVPFAIATT

-105 NFEDKI
+105 ESTQMI
-111 KVIYIFVTY
+111 KVVYIFVTY

-142 EDSYERSVLNI
+142 DDSYERSVLNI

-167 SATLPLIDVF
+167 SATLPLIGVF

-184 TITYGIFSAVAAILF
+184 TITYGIFSVAAAALF
-199 LICFAGTKETVG
+199 LLCFAGTKETVG

-216 RESIPIKTAL
+216 RESIPVKTAL
-226 LALVKNKCWI
+226 LALLKNKCWV

-247 FFMAISTINSYFC
+247 FYMAISTINSYFC

-266 KNMVGTLNTA
+266 ENMVGMLNAA
-276 YIAPMIAFFFFMA
+276 YIAPMIVFFFFMA
-289 PIVKKIG
+289 PIVKRIG
-296 KKNTNLLGWITI
+296 KKNTNLAGWIII
-308 LASYLPL
+308 LVSYIPL
-315 LGTIVFGAMPSTMM
+315 LAAMTSVPV
-329 LIVSAVIRGVGYA
+329 LIVSSVIRGIGYA

-361 KTGIRSEGLVF
+361 KTGVRSEGLVF

-385 GNALI
+385 GNVLI
-390 GALLTWGKYDGEL
+390 GALLSWGKYDGAL
-403 EIQPNS
+403 EVQPDS
-409 AITVIKILYIG
+409 AITVIKALYIG

-442 DQMNHELAE
+442 DQMNRELAQ
-451 RKNEQKKGDADYD
+451 RKKN
-464 KSND
+464 

>member
-1 MKMKNEKKLKLSERI
+1 MHAEMPQAM
-16 SYACGDAASNVV
+16 SYGAAL
-28 WAAMGA
+28 GA
-34 FVMMYYTDVVHINAG
+34 FAMMYYTDVAHINAG
-49 IIGLIMLIS
+49 VIGVIMLVS
-58 RLLDGVSD
+58 RFLDGASD
-66 LVMGLVVDHTKSKF
+66 LIMGLVVDHTRSRF

-105 NFEDKI
+105 DFEDKA

-142 EDSYERSVLNI
+142 DDSYERSVLNI
-153 FRQIFAQIT
+153 FRQIFAQVT

-167 SATLPLIDVF
+167 SATLPLINVF

-184 TITYGIFSAVAAILF
+184 TITYGIFSAAAAVLF

-216 RESIPIKTAL
+216 RETVPVKTAL
-226 LALVKNKCWI
+226 LALIKNKCWI

-247 FFMAISTINSYFC
+247 FYMAISTINSYFC

-266 KNMVGTLNTA
+266 ENMVGTLNAA
-276 YIAPMIAFFFFMA
+276 YIAPMIIFFFFMA
-289 PIVKKIG
+289 PIVRRIG
-296 KKNTNLLGWITI
+296 KKKTNLAGWILI
-308 LASYLPL
+308 LISYVPL
-315 LGTIVFGAMPSTMM
+315 LGAMASIPV
-329 LIVSAVIRGVGYA
+329 LVVSSVIRGVGYA

-361 KTGIRSEGLVF
+361 KTGVRSEGLVF

-385 GNALI
+385 GNVLI
-390 GALLTWGKYDGEL
+390 GALLSWGKYDGAL
-403 EIQPNS
+403 DVQPDS
-409 AITVIKILYIG
+409 AIVVIKALYVG
-420 MPIIVAILQML
+420 MPMIVAILQML

-442 DQMNHELAE
+442 DQMNRELAE
-451 RKNEQKKGDADYD
+451 RKKL
-464 KSND
+464 

>member
-1 MKMKNEKKLKLSERI
+1 MEKKRSLKLSERI

-28 WAAMGA
+28 WAALGA
-34 FVMMYYTDVVHINAG
+34 FVMMYYTDVAHISPG
-49 IIGLIMLIS
+49 VIGMIMLVS
-58 RLLDGVSD
+58 RFLDGASD
-66 LVMGLVVDHTKSKF
+66 LIMGLVVDNTKSRF

-87 LRIAIPFAIATT
+87 LRMAIPFAIATT

-105 NFEDKI
+105 DFENKAKI
-111 KVIYIFVTY
+111 IYIFVTY

-142 EDSYERSVLNI
+142 DDPYERSVLNI

-167 SATLPLIDVF
+167 SATLPLIKVF
-177 GGGQKAW
+177 GEGRMAW
-184 TITYGIFSAVAAILF
+184 TITYGIFSAAAAVLF
-199 LICFAGTKETVG
+199 LICFMGTKETVG
-211 VAAKE
+211 IAAKE
-216 RESIPIKTAL
+216 RETVPVKKAL
-226 LALVKNKCWI
+226 FSLLKNKCWV

-260 VQVLHN
+260 VQVLHDD
-266 KNMVGTLNTA
+266 NMVGTLNAA
-276 YIAPMIAFFFFMA
+276 YIAPMIVFFFFMA
-289 PIVKKIG
+289 PIVKRIG
-296 KKNTNLLGWITI
+296 KRNTNLLGWLLI
-308 LASYLPL
+308 LVSYVPL
-315 LGTIVFGAMPSTMM
+315 LMAMTSVPV
-329 LIVSAVIRGVGYA
+329 LIVSAVIRGIGYA

-361 KTGIRSEGLVF
+361 KTGVRSEGLVF

-390 GALLTWGKYDGEL
+390 GALLSWGGYDGEL
-403 EIQPNS
+403 AVQPDS
-409 AITVIKILYIG
+409 AITVIKVLYIG
-420 MPIIVAILQML
+420 MPMIVAVLQML

-442 DQMNHELAE
+442 NQMNRELAE
-451 RKNEQKKGDADYD
+451 RK
-464 KSND
+464 KSS

>member
-1 MKMKNEKKLKLSERI
+1 MENKKSLKISERI

-28 WAAMGA
+28 WAALGA
-34 FVMMYYTDVVHINAG
+34 FAMMYYTDVAHISPG
-49 IIGLIMLIS
+49 VIGVIMLVS
-58 RLLDGVSD
+58 RFLDGVSD
-66 LVMGLVVDHTKSKF
+66 LIMGLVVDNTKSRF

-105 NFEDKI
+105 DFEDKAKI
-111 KVIYIFVTY
+111 IYIFVTY

-142 EDSYERSVLNI
+142 DDSYERSVLNI

-167 SATLPLIDVF
+167 SATLPLIKVF
-177 GGGQKAW
+177 GGGQTAW
-184 TITYGIFSAVAAILF
+184 TITYGIFSAAAAVLF

-216 RESIPIKTAL
+216 RETVPAGKAL
-226 LALVKNKCWI
+226 SALIKNKCWI

-266 KNMVGTLNTA
+266 DNMVGTLNAA
-276 YIAPMIAFFFFMA
+276 YIAPMIIFFFFMA

-296 KKNTNLLGWITI
+296 KKKTNLLGWIII
-308 LASYLPL
+308 LVSYIPL
-315 LGTIVFGAMPSTMM
+315 LFAMTSVPV
-329 LIVSAVIRGVGYA
+329 LIISAVIRGIGYA
-342 CVMGVQFAI
+342 YVMGVQFAI

-361 KTGIRSEGLVF
+361 KTGVRSEGLVF

-385 GNALI
+385 GNVLI
-390 GALLTWGKYDGEL
+390 GALLSWGNYDGEL
-403 EIQPNS
+403 PVQPDS
-409 AITVIKILYIG
+409 AIAVIKILYIG
-420 MPIIVAILQML
+420 MPIIVAVLQML

-442 DQMNHELAE
+442 DQMNRELAE
-451 RKNEQKKGDADYD
+451 RKNRV
-464 KSND
+464 

>member
-1 MKMKNEKKLKLSERI
+1 MEKKRSLKLSERI

-28 WAAMGA
+28 WAALGA
-34 FVMMYYTDVVHINAG
+34 FVMMYYTDVAHISPG
-49 IIGLIMLIS
+49 VIGMIMLVS
-58 RLLDGVSD
+58 RFLDGASD
-66 LVMGLVVDHTKSKF
+66 LIMGLVVDNTKSRF

-87 LRIAIPFAIATT
+87 LRMAIPFAIATT

-105 NFEDKI
+105 DFENKAKI
-111 KVIYIFVTY
+111 IYIFVTY

-142 EDSYERSVLNI
+142 DDPYERSVLNI

-167 SATLPLIDVF
+167 SATLPLIKVF
-177 GGGQKAW
+177 GEGRMAW
-184 TITYGIFSAVAAILF
+184 TITYGIFSAAAAVLF
-199 LICFAGTKETVG
+199 LICFMGTKETVG
-211 VAAKE
+211 IAAKE
-216 RESIPIKTAL
+216 RETVPVKKAL
-226 LALVKNKCWI
+226 FSLLKNKCWV

-260 VQVLHN
+260 VQVLHDD
-266 KNMVGTLNTA
+266 NMVGTLNAA
-276 YIAPMIAFFFFMA
+276 YIAPMIVFFFFMA
-289 PIVKKIG
+289 PIVKRIG
-296 KKNTNLLGWITI
+296 KRNTNLLGWLLI
-308 LASYLPL
+308 LVSYVPL
-315 LGTIVFGAMPSTMM
+315 LMAMTSVPV
-329 LIVSAVIRGVGYA
+329 LIVSAVIRGIGYA

-361 KTGIRSEGLVF
+361 KTGVRSEGLVF

-390 GALLTWGKYDGEL
+390 GALLSWGGYDGEL
-403 EIQPNS
+403 AVQPDS
-409 AITVIKILYIG
+409 AITVIKVLYIG
-420 MPIIVAILQML
+420 MPMIVAVLQML

-442 DQMNHELAE
+442 DPMNRELAE
-451 RKNEQKKGDADYD
+451 RKN
-464 KSND
+464 SS

>member
-1 MKMKNEKKLKLSERI
+1 MGKNQKLGLKTRV

-34 FVMMYYTDVVHINAG
+34 FVMTYYTDVAHVNAG
-49 IIGLIMLIS
+49 IIGTIMLVS

-66 LVMGLVVDHTKSKF
+66 LLMGIIVDRTKSRF

-87 LRIAIPFAIATT
+87 LRIAIPFAIATV

-105 NFEDKI
+105 DFGEKA

-142 EDSYERSVLNI
+142 SDSYERSVLNI

-167 SATLPLIDVF
+167 SATLPLIDRF

-184 TITYGIFSAVAAILF
+184 TITYAIFSAAAAVLF
-199 LICFAGTKETVG
+199 LLCFAGTKETVG
-211 VAAKE
+211 VEAAK
-216 RESIPIKTAL
+216 RETVPVKK
-226 LALVKNKCWI
+226 ALVALIHNKCWI

-247 FFMAISTINSYFC
+247 FYMAISTINTYYC
-260 VQVLHN
+260 LHVLHN
-266 KNMVGTLNTA
+266 KTLVGTVNAA
-276 YIAPMIAFFFFMA
+276 YIIPMIVFFFIMA
-289 PIVKKIG
+289 PIVKRIG
-296 KKNTNLLGWITI
+296 KKKTNIMGWAVILLSYAF
-308 LASYLPL
+308 LA
-315 LGTIVFGAMPSTMM
+315 LGMENIVFVVGSS
-329 LIVSAVIRGVGYA
+329 IVRGIGYA

-361 KTGIRSEGLVF
+361 KTGVRSEGLVF

-390 GALLTWGKYDGEL
+390 GAMLAWGHYDGAL
-403 EIQPNS
+403 DVQPGS
-409 AITVIKILYIG
+409 AITVIKALYIL
-420 MPIIVAILQML
+420 MPVIVAVLQLL

-437 IEKEY
+437 IEK
-442 DQMNHELAE
+442 
-451 RKNEQKKGDADYD
+451 DYD
-464 KSND
+464 KMNRELEARRSKEG

>member
-1 MKMKNEKKLKLSERI
+1 MENKKSLKLSERV

-28 WAAMGA
+28 WAALGA
-34 FVMMYYTDVVHINAG
+34 FAMMYYTDVAHINAG
-49 IIGLIMLIS
+49 VIGVIMLVS
-58 RLLDGVSD
+58 RFLDGASD
-66 LVMGLVVDHTKSKF
+66 LIMGLVVDHTRSRF

-105 NFEDKI
+105 DFEDKA

-142 EDSYERSVLNI
+142 DDSYERSVLNI
-153 FRQIFAQIT
+153 FRQIFAQVT

-167 SATLPLIDVF
+167 SATLPLINVF

-184 TITYGIFSAVAAILF
+184 TITYGIFSAAAAVLF

-216 RESIPIKTAL
+216 RETVPVKTAL
-226 LALVKNKCWI
+226 LALIKNKCWI

-247 FFMAISTINSYFC
+247 FYMAISTINSYFC

-266 KNMVGTLNTA
+266 ENMVGTLNAA
-276 YIAPMIAFFFFMA
+276 YIAPMIIFFFFMA
-289 PIVKKIG
+289 PIVRRIG
-296 KKNTNLLGWITI
+296 KKKTNLAGWILI
-308 LASYLPL
+308 LVSYVPL
-315 LGTIVFGAMPSTMM
+315 LGAMASIPV
-329 LIVSAVIRGVGYA
+329 LVVSSVIRGVGYA

-361 KTGIRSEGLVF
+361 KTGVRSEGLVF

-385 GNALI
+385 GNVLI
-390 GALLTWGKYDGEL
+390 GALLSWGKYDGAL
-403 EIQPNS
+403 DVQPDS
-409 AITVIKILYIG
+409 AIVVIKALYVG
-420 MPIIVAILQML
+420 MPMIVAILQML

-442 DQMNHELAE
+442 DQMNRELAE
-451 RKNEQKKGDADYD
+451 RKKL
-464 KSND
+464 

>member
-1 MKMKNEKKLKLSERI
+1 MEKKRSLKLSERI

-28 WAAMGA
+28 WAALGA
-34 FVMMYYTDVVHINAG
+34 FVMMYYTDVAHISPG
-49 IIGLIMLIS
+49 VIGMIMLVS
-58 RLLDGVSD
+58 RFLDGASD
-66 LVMGLVVDHTKSKF
+66 LIMGLVVDNTKSRF

-87 LRIAIPFAIATT
+87 LRMAIPFAIATT

-105 NFEDKI
+105 DFENKAKI
-111 KVIYIFVTY
+111 IYIFVTY

-142 EDSYERSVLNI
+142 DDPYERSVLNI

-167 SATLPLIDVF
+167 SATLPLIKVF
-177 GGGQKAW
+177 GEGRMAW
-184 TITYGIFSAVAAILF
+184 TITYGIFSAAAAVLF

-211 VAAKE
+211 IAAKE
-216 RESIPIKTAL
+216 RETVPVKKAL
-226 LALVKNKCWI
+226 FSLLKNKCWV

-266 KNMVGTLNTA
+266 DNMVGTLNAA
-276 YIAPMIAFFFFMA
+276 YIAPMIVFFFFMA
-289 PIVKKIG
+289 PIVKRVG
-296 KKNTNLLGWITI
+296 KRNTNLLGWLLI
-308 LASYLPL
+308 LVSYVPL
-315 LGTIVFGAMPSTMM
+315 LMAMTSVPV
-329 LIVSAVIRGVGYA
+329 LIVSAVIRGIGYA

-361 KTGIRSEGLVF
+361 KTGVRSEGLVF

-390 GALLTWGKYDGEL
+390 GALLSWGGYDGEL
-403 EIQPNS
+403 AVQPDS
-409 AITVIKILYIG
+409 AITVIKVLYIG
-420 MPIIVAILQML
+420 MPMIVAVLQML

-442 DQMNHELAE
+442 DQMNRELAE
-451 RKNEQKKGDADYD
+451 RK
-464 KSND
+464 KSS

>member
-1 MKMKNEKKLKLSERI
+1 MENKKSLKLNERI

-28 WAAMGA
+28 WAALGA
-34 FVMMYYTDVVHINAG
+34 FVMMYYTDVAHIDPKA
-49 IIGLIMLIS
+49 IGVVMLIS

-66 LVMGLVVDHTKSKF
+66 LVMGLVVDHTKSRF

-105 NFEDKI
+105 DFENKAKI
-111 KVIYIFVTY
+111 IYIFVTY

-142 EDSYERSVLNI
+142 DDPYERSVLNI

-167 SATLPLIDVF
+167 SATLPLIKVF
-177 GGGQKAW
+177 GGGRMAW
-184 TITYGIFSAVAAILF
+184 TITYGIFSAAAAVLF

-211 VAAKE
+211 IAAKE
-216 RESIPIKTAL
+216 REDVPVMKAL
-226 LALVKNKCWI
+226 SALVRNKCWV

-247 FFMAISTINSYFC
+247 FYMAISTINSYFC
-260 VQVLHN
+260 VQVLHDD
-266 KNMVGTLNTA
+266 NMVGTLNAA
-276 YIAPMIAFFFFMA
+276 YITPMIVFFFFMA
-289 PIVKKIG
+289 PIVKRIG
-296 KKNTNLLGWITI
+296 KRKTNLLGWMVI
-308 LASYLPL
+308 LISYVPL
-315 LGTIVFGAMPSTMM
+315 LLAMTSVPV
-329 LIVSAVIRGVGYA
+329 LIISAVVRGIGYA

-361 KTGIRSEGLVF
+361 KTGVRSEGLVF

-390 GALLTWGKYDGEL
+390 GALLSWGKYDGEL
-403 EIQPNS
+403 AVQPDS
-409 AITVIKILYIG
+409 AITVIKVLYIG
-420 MPIIVAILQML
+420 MPIIVAVFQML

-442 DQMNHELAE
+442 DQMNRELAE
-451 RKNEQKKGDADYD
+451 RKNK
-464 KSND
+464 

>member
-1 MKMKNEKKLKLSERI
+1 MEKKRSLKLSERI

-28 WAAMGA
+28 WAALGA
-34 FVMMYYTDVVHINAG
+34 FVMMYYTDVAHISPG
-49 IIGLIMLIS
+49 VIGMIMLVS
-58 RLLDGVSD
+58 RFLDGVSD
-66 LVMGLVVDHTKSKF
+66 LIMGLVVDNTKSRF

-87 LRIAIPFAIATT
+87 LRMAIPFAIATT

-105 NFEDKI
+105 DFENKAKI
-111 KVIYIFVTY
+111 IYIFVTY

-142 EDSYERSVLNI
+142 DDPYERSVLNI

-167 SATLPLIDVF
+167 SATLPLIKVF
-177 GGGQKAW
+177 GEGRMAW
-184 TITYGIFSAVAAILF
+184 TITYGIFSAAAAVLF
-199 LICFAGTKETVG
+199 LICFMGTKETVG
-211 VAAKE
+211 IAAKE
-216 RESIPIKTAL
+216 RETVPVKKAL
-226 LALVKNKCWI
+226 FSLLKNKCWV

-266 KNMVGTLNTA
+266 DNMVGTLNAA
-276 YIAPMIAFFFFMA
+276 YIAPMIVFFFFMA
-289 PIVKKIG
+289 PIVKRIG
-296 KKNTNLLGWITI
+296 KRNTNLLGWLLI
-308 LASYLPL
+308 LVSYVPL
-315 LGTIVFGAMPSTMM
+315 LMAMTSVPV
-329 LIVSAVIRGVGYA
+329 LIVSAVIRGIGYA

-361 KTGIRSEGLVF
+361 KTGVRSEGLVF

-390 GALLTWGKYDGEL
+390 GALLSWGGYDGEL
-403 EIQPNS
+403 AVQPDS
-409 AITVIKILYIG
+409 AITVIKVLYIG
-420 MPIIVAILQML
+420 MPMIVAVLQML

-442 DQMNHELAE
+442 DQMNRELAE
-451 RKNEQKKGDADYD
+451 RK
-464 KSND
+464 KSS

>member
-1 MKMKNEKKLKLSERI
+1 MKTKKSLKLRERI

-28 WAAMGA
+28 WAALGA
-34 FVMMYYTDVVHINAG
+34 FVMMYYTDVAHVNAG
-49 IIGLIMLIS
+49 VIGVIMMVSRFLDGASDLIMGLI
-58 RLLDGVSD
+58 
-66 LVMGLVVDHTKSKF
+66 VDRTKSKY

-87 LRIAIPFAIATT
+87 LRIAIPFAIATV

-105 NFEDKI
+105 DFTDKGKI
-111 KVIYIFVTY
+111 IYIFVTY

-142 EDSYERSVLNI
+142 DEPYERSILNI

-167 SATLPLIDVF
+167 SATLPLIKVF
-177 GGGQKAW
+177 GEGQKAW
-184 TITYGIFSAVAAILF
+184 TITYGIFAAAAAVLF

-211 VAAKE
+211 VSAKE
-216 RESIPIKTAL
+216 REVVPVKKAL
-226 LALVKNKCWI
+226 LSLLKNKCWI
-236 ISMLL
+236 ISMFL

-247 FFMAISTINSYFC
+247 FYMAISTVNSYFC
-260 VQVLHN
+260 VQVLH
-266 KNMVGTLNTA
+266 KKSMVGTLNAA
-276 YIAPMIAFFFFMA
+276 YIAPMIVFFFLMA
-289 PIVKKIG
+289 PIVKRIG
-296 KKNTNLLGWITI
+296 KKNTNLLGWLLI
-308 LASYLPL
+308 LLSYIPL
-315 LGTIVFGAMPSTMM
+315 LFAMTSVPA
-329 LIVSAVIRGVGYA
+329 LIACSVLRGIGYA

-361 KTGIRSEGLVF
+361 KTGVRSEGLVF

-385 GNALI
+385 GSALI
-390 GALLTWGKYDGEL
+390 GALLSWSKYDGEL
-403 EIQPNS
+403 TVQPDS
-409 AITVIKILYIG
+409 AITVIKILYVG
-420 MPIIVAILQML
+420 MPILVAILQML

-442 DQMNHELAE
+442 DQMHKELEE
-451 RKNEQKKGDADYD
+451 RAAAK
-464 KSND
+464 

>member
-1 MKMKNEKKLKLSERI
+1 MEEKRLKLSERI

-34 FVMMYYTDVVHINAG
+34 FVMMYYTDVAHVSAG
-49 IIGLIMLIS
+49 IIGMIMLVS
-58 RLLDGVSD
+58 RFLDGASD
-66 LVMGLVVDHTKSKF
+66 LLMGLIVDHTKSRY

-105 NFEDKI
+105 ESTETI
-111 KVIYIFVTY
+111 KVVYIFVTY

-142 EDSYERSVLNI
+142 ENPYERSVLNI

-167 SATLPLIDVF
+167 ASTLPLINVF

-184 TITYGIFSAVAAILF
+184 TITYGIFSVAAAVLF
-199 LICFAGTKETVG
+199 LICFAGTRETVG
-211 VAAKE
+211 VVAKE
-216 RESIPIKTAL
+216 REDVPVKTAL
-226 LALVKNKCWI
+226 LALLKNKCWI

-247 FFMAISTINSYFC
+247 FYMAISTINSYFC
-260 VQVLHN
+260 VHVLHN
-266 KNMVGTLNTA
+266 ENMVGTLNAA
-276 YIAPMIAFFFFMA
+276 YIAPMIVFFFFMA

-296 KKNTNLLGWITI
+296 KKMTNLMGWIII
-308 LASYLPL
+308 LVSYIPL
-315 LGTIVFGAMPSTMM
+315 FAAMTSVPV
-329 LIVSAVIRGVGYA
+329 LIACSVLRGIGYA

-361 KTGIRSEGLVF
+361 KTGVRSEGLVF

-385 GNALI
+385 GNVLI
-390 GALLTWGKYDGEL
+390 GALLDWGKYDGAL
-403 EIQPNS
+403 AVQPDS
-409 AITVIKILYIG
+409 AIWVIKLLYIG
-420 MPIIVAILQML
+420 MPIIVAVLQML

-442 DQMNHELAE
+442 DQMNRELAA
-451 RKNEQKKGDADYD
+451 RKKEKAA
-464 KSND
+464 